1 MAYTLDELHVVD
13 IGWTGENN
21 ATSLVIDVEKW
32 MNRWPDA
39 TFDLAVCRPKEDLF
53 YPVVVE
59 FKNHYVVWRPKL
71 PDVEIPGYGEAVLYA
86 RSTADEVIAKH
97 PFRVKIAK
105 APDADMGEVPEA
117 GEEYLQKV
125 FDNADR
131 AEAASKQAVDAK
143 LDAEAAAEQ
152 AEENVRTA
160 LQEAKD
166 SGEFKGDKGDKG
178 DTGPTGPQGE
188 KGEPGPMGETGPQG
202 EQGPKGDTGETGKQ
216 GPAGP
221 AGDTKV
227 FVVNMYDLKT
237 ADATAQEIRDA
248 VASGRVCILQ
258 DVVFGTTYLYAGEEQ
273 NPTTNVLEPMF
284 VAPLKQR
291 NAGYAH
297 RRVYV
302 SANGTVN
309 SMSIN
314 IETPTPALLKMTGAV
329 EAEFDGR
336 KDVTVEIPEG
346 GGSLRV
352 VCVPSEDMSTFT
364 TDKTYDEIMAA
375 LADGKMVYAVLHG
388 VGAYIPLVGASD
400 GSVMFSLTVGEGEGM
415 GVVSLN
421 MVNDGTN
428 IITLTS
434 IAGGGSM
441 IIDFTTSDGENWTTS
456 TSFDDAYNALVAGK
470 MVYARL
476 AGGIILWVRNYD
488 SNSIAFIG
496 HLLEEDN
503 FVEIQL
509 NFSIANE
516 GTTIITPIGGGG
528 DGNLFVVSL
537 GEMENGVITSSHSAE
552 EIYNARML
560 GKTPVFAFGTSLLFY
575 KEGNDQSCVFDDFD
589 FRQHVNGNK
598 LTGVSYDTVTITGN
612 TITFGDTP
620 LGIGGSTSEY
630 TQPEWGE
637 GKIESYAYLPETEL
651 TVMEEIGVALVMS
664 EVSLTAATP
673 YTVTYNGVEY
683 TCTTIENPDG
693 SGALF
698 LGNAGAL
705 MEGLPV
711 TEDPFTIMTIPA
723 GDSANWMGAGA
734 IVAPLDGSASFTLSI
749 VGEKEN
755 IYSIPKKYLE
765 AAPPALFVPVDLMN
779 LVVGVDYDTIIEAI
793 EAGAVVYLKDATS
806 MEIVPLTEATDAFVC
821 FSKVYTIDGE
831 TITVD
836 TVIIN
841 SDNTVVHKTATV
853 NEV

>member
-1 MAYTLDELHVVD
+1 MSVMRIKDANGNWQEVAAL
-13 IGWTGENN
+13 TG
-21 ATSLVIDVEKW
+21 I
-32 MNRWPDA
+32 
-39 TFDLAVCRPKEDLF
+39 
-53 YPVVVE
+53 
-59 FKNHYVVWRPKL
+59 
-71 PDVEIPGYGEAVLYA
+71 
-86 RSTADEVIAKH
+86 
-97 PFRVKIAK
+97 
-105 APDADMGEVPEA
+105 
-117 GEEYLQKV
+117 
-125 FDNADR
+125 
-131 AEAASKQAVDAK
+131 
-143 LDAEAAAEQ
+143 
-152 AEENVRTA
+152 
-160 LQEAKD
+160 
-166 SGEFKGDKGDKG
+166 
-178 DTGPTGPQGE
+178 
-188 KGEPGPMGETGPQG
+188 
-202 EQGPKGDTGETGKQ
+202 QGPE

-248 VASGRVCILQ
+248 VASGRVCILR

-273 NPTTNVLEPMF
+273 NPSTNVLEPMF

-302 SANGTVN
+302 SANGTVS

-329 EAEFDGR
+329 EAEFDGS

-364 TDKTYDEIMAA
+364 TDKTYDEIMDA
-375 LADGKMVYAVLHG
+375 LTDDRMVYAVLHG
-388 VGAYIPLVGASD
+388 VGVYIPLVGASD
-400 GSVMFSLTVGEGEGM
+400 ETVMFSVTVGEGEGM

-428 IITLTS
+428 TITLTS

-496 HLLEEDN
+496 HMLEESN

-560 GKTPVFAFGTSLLFY
+560 GKTPVFAFGTALLFY
-575 KEGNDQSCVFDDFD
+575 KDGNDQSCVFDDFD

-620 LGIGGSTSEY
+620 LGIGGSTSKY
-630 TQPEWGE
+630 AQPEWGDDAN
-637 GKIESYAYLPETEL
+637 GVILAETTLE
-651 TVMEEIGVALVMS
+651 VSVEEGVAVLMS
-664 EVSLTAATP
+664 PLNAPIVEGEIYTIGFNGAEYQCTAVYQSDFGHA
-673 YTVTYNGVEY
+673 
-683 TCTTIENPDG
+683 
-693 SGALF
+693 
-698 LGNAGAL
+698 LGNGAP
-705 MEGLPV
+705 MGIETPD
-711 TEDPFTIMTIPA
+711 TDAPFLLGVMPA
-723 GDSANWMGAGA
+723 ESSAQTGIYA
-734 IVAPLDGSASFTLSI
+734 VCVPFDGSASCTVSVNGNMIHKIPEGYVEGGGVFYVYVDVL
-749 VGEKEN
+749 KEN
-755 IYSIPKKYLE
+755 GEWVITPNKTFDEVFAAIKNGKQVYADINGMKVPLNWYNDANIAFMHCYFPHTNSSGVTSIS
-765 AAPPALFVPVDLMN
+765 
-779 LVVGVDYDTIIEAI
+779 T
-793 EAGAVVYLKDATS
+793 VYLGLSSNGDHEYASGTMS
-806 MEIVPLTEATDAFVC
+806 
-821 FSKVYTIDGE
+821 
-831 TITVD
+831 
-836 TVIIN
+836 IN
-841 SDNTVVHKTATV
+841 
-853 NEV
+853 